1 MSQEKEEVVEKGIS
15 PNYVPERK
23 KSERKSPKGKGL
35 KIAAIAVLGLIGV
48 AAVTVYAITSTK
60 DDLTY
65 TLVTNCENNIRKH
78 LISPNSFSFV
88 SAGIAI
94 SSNTREPKEFFNK
107 KKNASYNSLISESGY
122 IPQSYSV
129 SIDYLSKNRFNAEI
143 KNTAYCRYM
152 LLSSGKSET
161 TPELVFLAVE
171 NKMFS
176 PQDFS
181 WLIDT
186 ERIRRSDSQFERSV
200 WINKIKYS
208 SEDISSSDISQYS
221 N

>member
-1 MSQEKEEVVEKGIS
+1 MRLENEKGIS
-15 PNYVPERK
+15 PNYVPDK
-23 KSERKSPKGKGL
+23 IKNGKNIKKGKGL
-35 KIAAIAVLGLIGV
+35 KIFAIACCSFLGIAAISLYVIV
-48 AAVTVYAITSTK
+48 SMK

-65 TLVTNCENNIRKH
+65 TLITNCENNIRKH

-94 SSNTREPKEFFNK
+94 SSNTREPKEFFDK
-107 KKNASYNSLISESGY
+107 KKNASYNSLILKSGY

-152 LLSSGKSET
+152 LLSSSNSKT

-171 NKMFS
+171 NKILS

-186 ERIRRSDSQFERSV
+186 ERIRRSDSQFKRSV

-208 SEDISSSDISQYS
+208 SEDISSSDISKYS